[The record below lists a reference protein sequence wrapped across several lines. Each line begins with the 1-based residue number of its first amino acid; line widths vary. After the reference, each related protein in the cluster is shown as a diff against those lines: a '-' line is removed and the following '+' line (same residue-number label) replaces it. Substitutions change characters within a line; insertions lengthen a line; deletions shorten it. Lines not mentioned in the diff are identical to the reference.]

1 MARTTERTVALSE
14 LNLRGVI
21 VNTTSS
27 ATLYPSD
34 SGITYVN
41 TYVGNVEYTL
51 PAVADAAGKMFL
63 FVNADDG
70 NMKITSPAADINAYH
85 ATPISLKTSVEYST
99 NPEGASCA
107 FISDGTRYLF
117 LNFVGTEPTLI

>member
-1 MARTTERTVALSE
+1 MARTTTRTVALNE
-14 LNLRGVI
+14 LNLRGTI

-34 SGITYVN
+34 SGITFIN
-41 TYVGNVEYTL
+41 TYSGSVEYTL
-51 PAVADAAGKMFL
+51 PAVADAKGKMFL
-63 FVNADDG
+63 FVNASDG
-70 NMKITSPAADINAYH
+70 NMKITSPATDIVAYH
-85 ATPISLKTSVEYST
+85 STPIALKANIEYKT

-117 LNFVGTEPTLI
+117 LNFVGTGPSLP